1 MYAFVTGANGLLGSV
16 VVQTLHEQGHD
27 VVGGYHSA
35 APAFDCPLHQ
45 VDITDTERVV
55 ELLDEYDVD
64 VVINCAASTDVD
76 GCESNPE
83 VAAAVN
89 GTAPGDLAAVCDDRE
104 IPFVH
109 YSTDYV
115 FDGETDTFYEE
126 DDETA
131 PIQEYGRSKL
141 AGEHAVREVNADA
154 LILRLSFVYGA
165 RGDTG
170 DLVGFPQWVA
180 STLAAGDTVPLF
192 TDQTMTPSRA
202 GNVATTTLELLD
214 AGVSGTFHVASQSAV
229 TPYDFGEA
237 ICDVIDGDETLIE
250 SSVMT
255 DLDRPAA
262 RPRRSCLDVSKL
274 ERELGRSQ
282 PTLEADLAALE
293 TAFSDYSS

>member
-16 VVQTLHEQGHD
+16 VVRTLREQGHA
-27 VVGGYHSA
+27 VVGGYHSEE
-35 APAFDCPLHQ
+35 PAFDCPLHQ

-55 ELLDEYDVD
+55 ALLDEYDVD
-64 VVINCAASTDVD
+64 LVINCAAYTDVD

-83 VAAAVN
+83 VATAVN

-115 FDGETDTFYEE
+115 FDGETDSFYEE
-126 DDETA
+126 DDEPA

-141 AGEHAVREVNADA
+141 AGERAVREVNTDA
-154 LILRLSFVYGA
+154 LMLRLSFVYGA

-192 TDQTMTPSRA
+192 TDQAMTPSRA

-229 TPYDFGEA
+229 TPYEFGEA
-237 ICDVIDGDETLIE
+237 ICGVIDGDATLIE
-250 SSVMT
+250 SSVMA

-262 RPRRSCLDVSKL
+262 RPRRSCLDVSNV
-274 ERELGRSQ
+274 EGELGRPQ
-282 PTLEADLAALE
+282 PTLDADLAALE
-293 TAFSDYSS
+293 AAFSDYSS

>member
-16 VVQTLHEQGHD
+16 VVRTLREQGHA
-27 VVGGYHSA
+27 VVGGYHSEE
-35 APAFDCPLHQ
+35 PAFDCPLHQ

-64 VVINCAASTDVD
+64 LVINCAAYTDVD

-83 VAAAVN
+83 LATAVN

-115 FDGETDTFYEE
+115 FDGETDGLYEE
-126 DDETA
+126 DAETA

-141 AGEHAVREVNADA
+141 AGERAVREVTADA
-154 LILRLSFVYGA
+154 LVLRLSFVYGA

-214 AGVSGTFHVASQSAV
+214 AGVSGTYHVASQSAV
-229 TPYDFGEA
+229 TPSDFGAE
-237 ICDVIDGDETLIE
+237 ICEIIGGDPSLIE
-250 SSVMT
+250 SSVMA

-262 RPRRSCLDVSKL
+262 RPRRSCLDVSKV
-274 ERELGRSQ
+274 EGELGRSQ
-282 PTLEADLAALE
+282 PTLDADLAALE
-293 TAFSDYSS
+293 AAFSDYSS

>member
-16 VVQTLHEQGHD
+16 VVQALREQGHE

-64 VVINCAASTDVD
+64 VVINCAAYTDVD

-83 VAAAVN
+83 VATAVN

-126 DDETA
+126 ADEPA

-170 DLVGFPQWVA
+170 DLAGFPQWVA

-214 AGVSGTFHVASQSAV
+214 SGSTGTFHVASQSAV

-237 ICDVIDGDETLIE
+237 ICDVINGDATLIE
-250 SSVMT
+250 SSVMA

-262 RPRRSCLDVSKL
+262 RPRRSCLDVSNV
-274 ERELGRSQ
+274 EGELGRSQ

-293 TAFSDYSS
+293 AAFSDYSS

>member
-1 MYAFVTGANGLLGSV
+1 MYAFVIGANGLLGSA
-16 VVQTLHEQGHD
+16 VVQTLREQGHD

-45 VDITDTERVV
+45 VDITDTEWVV
-55 ELLDEYDVD
+55 ELLDEYGVD
-64 VVINCAASTDVD
+64 VVINCAAYTDVD

-83 VAAAVN
+83 LANAVN
-89 GTAPGDLAAVCDDRE
+89 AVAPSTIAGACRDRE

-126 DDETA
+126 ADDA
-131 PIQEYGRSKL
+131 SPIQEYGRSKL
-141 AGEHAVREVNADA
+141 AGEHAVREANAEA

-192 TDQTMTPSRA
+192 TDQAMTPSRA
-202 GNVATTTLELLD
+202 GNVAATTLELLD
-214 AGVSGTFHVASQSAV
+214 AGASGIFHVASQSAV
-229 TPYDFGEA
+229 TPYEFGEA
-237 ICDVIDGDETLIE
+237 ICEVIAGDETLIE
-250 SSVMT
+250 SSVMA

-274 ERELGRSQ
+274 ENKLGRSQ
-282 PTLEADLAALE
+282 PTLDADLGALE
-293 TAFSDYSS
+293 AAFSDYSS

>member
-1 MYAFVTGANGLLGSV
+1 MYALVTGANGLLGSV
-16 VVQTLHEQGHD
+16 VVRTLREQGHE
-27 VVGGYHSA
+27 VVGGYHSEE
-35 APAFDCPLHQ
+35 PAFDCPLHQ

-64 VVINCAASTDVD
+64 VVINCAAYTDVD
-76 GCESNPE
+76 GCESDSELAN
-83 VAAAVN
+83 AVN
-89 GTAPGDLAAVCDDRE
+89 AVAPSTIAGICGDRE

-115 FDGETDTFYEE
+115 FDGETDSFYEE
-126 DDETA
+126 ADDTA

-214 AGVSGTFHVASQSAV
+214 AGVSGTYHVASQSAV
-229 TPYDFGEA
+229 TPSDFGAE
-237 ICDVIDGDETLIE
+237 ICEVIGGDPSLIE
-250 SSVMT
+250 SSVMA

-262 RPRRSCLDVSKL
+262 RPQRSCLDVSKV
-274 ERELGRSQ
+274 EGELGRPQ
-282 PTLEADLAALE
+282 PTLEADLEALE
-293 TAFSDYSS
+293 AAFSDYSS

>member
-16 VVQTLHEQGHD
+16 VVRTLREQGHA
-27 VVGGYHSA
+27 VVGSYHSEE
-35 APAFDCPLHQ
+35 PTFDCPLHQ

-64 VVINCAASTDVD
+64 LVINCAAYTDVD

-83 VAAAVN
+83 VATAVN

-104 IPFVH
+104 IPFIH

-115 FDGETDTFYEE
+115 FDGETDGFYEE
-126 DDETA
+126 GDEPA

-141 AGEHAVREVNADA
+141 TGEHAVRDVNPDA

-165 RGDTG
+165 RGDTS

-229 TPYDFGEA
+229 TPSDFGEK
-237 ICDVIDGDETLIE
+237 ICEVIGGDATLIE
-250 SSVMT
+250 SSVMA

-262 RPRRSCLDVSKL
+262 RPRRSCLDVSNV
-274 ERELGRSQ
+274 EGELGCSQ
-282 PTLEADLAALE
+282 PTLEDDLAALE
-293 TAFSDYSS
+293 AAFSDYSS